1 MKRTPA
7 AQIAFGGV
15 MAALALVIMNMV
27 GLIPVATY
35 VCPSLCMILLSVV
48 LKLCGRR
55 IGWAWYGAVAILSVL
70 LAPDKEAAAIFAV
83 IGYYPIIKP
92 AFERTKMPNTCKYL
106 FFNVVILAVYWL
118 LINLMGLTEIAK
130 EFSEMGLLF
139 TVVMLLMGNMIF
151 QMLDKI
157 LTRITVMD
165 KWGWK

>member
-165 KWGWK
+165 KWGRK